1 MVDEKSK
8 PTTLKSGMPPEQN
21 NGLFGDLNQERI
33 MALGVKGRF
42 AAVVLFDVADIIHSE
57 ASDSTRPVVEFAAI
71 EPIWSEEGKAAAT
84 KVRDDA
90 YKARTGADQLDL
102 DDIVDD
108 TAGDAQAADDAAFEA
123 AAPKAAKK

>member
-8 PTTLKSGMPPEQN
+8 PTTLKGGMPPEQN
-21 NGLFGDLNQERI
+21 NGLFGDSNQERI

-102 DDIVDD
+102 DDI
-108 TAGDAQAADDAAFEA
+108 AADAQAADDAAFEA
-123 AAPKAAKK
+123 AA